1 MLSFLVV
8 LTMAIYFSLL
18 SSKDIPQ
25 IVPLMQLFNEDRF
38 SAEVL
43 QKRLEEMFQQHY
55 ECVGVFEDDLL
66 IGVTGLW
73 YQTRHYSGRSCEV
86 DHVYIDEKYRSGGI
100 GKKLFSFIET
110 HIKNKGCETIELNTY
125 VQNAA
130 SHKFY
135 FSLGFKILGFHFLK
149 KI

>member
-1 MLSFLVV
+1 
-8 LTMAIYFSLL
+8 MAIHFSLL

-25 IVPLMQLFNEDRF
+25 IVPLMEVFNEHKF

-43 QKRLEEMFQQHY
+43 QKRFEAMFQQHY
-55 ECVGVFEDDLL
+55 ECVGVFEEDRL

-73 YQTRHYSGRSCEV
+73 YQTRHYSGKSCEV
-86 DHVYIDEKYRSGGI
+86 DHVYIDEKHRSGGV
-100 GKKLFSFIET
+100 GKQLFAFIEM
-110 HIKNKGCETIELNTY
+110 HVEAKGCEAIELNTY

-135 FSLGFKILGFHFLK
+135 FNLGFKILGFHFLK
-149 KI
+149 EI